1 MLQLQS
7 DFGHPAS
14 LRDSSIFVDVCVPK
28 EVSFFSLS
36 PPVFHFRCAAKLAHK
51 SFILLSEDLTMKHVF
66 YAFLI
71 LVLTTAALSLSS
83 NSALAQAVIAVAQL
97 SGTVR
102 DASGAFIANAPVTLR
117 NLDNNRTYMT
127 MSDASGYYIVP
138 NLPPGPYELSV
149 TYTGFEKF
157 VQSGV
162 RLTVGQTATVDVT
175 LAVQGRQEVVNVT
188 VQTPAIEPTRTEL
201 SSVIE
206 TQQIASLP
214 ISGRLF
220 TDFALLTPGVT
231 TGRTSV
237 GSTITEFEVTRVS
250 FAGMRDLSNQV
261 TVDGADHINTATG
274 SQRATPPQES
284 VQEFRVVNNSFGAE
298 YGRALGGIVNIVTK
312 SGTNSFHGSVYD
324 YFQNNVLN
332 ARSLLQP
339 EPQPDTLR
347 QNQFGVTFGGPI
359 KKDKTFFFANYEGQ
373 RRGESPTYPTVLIN
387 NIALIN
393 ASKAALGIPPENLNI
408 LKTKDN
414 DYVFARVDHQLSS
427 RHQLSVRY
435 NLEDARDLN
444 QLVGATLDGGGIG
457 APSSGH
463 NVSLSDQ
470 SLHGTVTSQFGT
482 NVVNT
487 VLGQYARR
495 HYNFPGVTGEPNLDI
510 PNELLF
516 GHNFGVL
523 DKIWETRIQ
532 GSDSLSWV
540 RGKHLVRFGGDV
552 NHTRNFVL
560 WPGFTPIRIIIP
572 GINCL
577 VDFANFVKPSA
588 AIASNFAA
596 GPCPMA
602 LPPLG
607 APGFAPFPAVPGPN
621 PADLANGVPIAFQS
635 APLGTAVNFTPG
647 VSETLPTNGWP
658 YAYLPDQEPNFS
670 VNLNHNYYGFFVQD
684 QWKVT
689 PKLTLNYG
697 LRYDFESGLSDQ
709 MDVSHKGF
717 QPRIGLAYSPDRKT
731 VIRAGFGLFNDRYAM
746 SFLFITYPQRPAVLA
761 NADLPPNRRGA
772 ESAVYELNQYPYIP
786 IPGVPTPAQLAKD
799 FFTTGQVFSHSV
811 TPTPTAPTPVGY
823 SYTDRHSPIPYSL
836 QTSLEINRE
845 IGNGLT
851 VGVGYL
857 FVAAHHLLRSTLG
870 NLCPVEGITGGSY
883 PCDPAGSAPPGY
895 PAGKNYYSGVPRY
908 PAGLICC
915 NDLTGNSAYHGGV
928 LQVNKT
934 GGKYFNLNAS
944 YTLSHTMDDAT
955 FATFISVPEDV
966 FRRNLERA
974 TSNQDARHRFVS
986 NFSLAAPSNSFLR
999 NFLLSNIIT
1008 LQSPR
1013 PFTLFVG
1020 FDSNNDLIPA
1030 ADRVGNL
1037 SRNTYKG
1044 DSFRSWDVRLQRTI
1058 NLREGMRL
1066 DVAAD
1071 AFNLLNRPNVDEVVG
1086 VYGTYN
1092 FCGGVLPQQYKDAAS
1107 LAIQAG
1113 QVGGCPVAGPP
1124 VPNPLFGTPRTMF
1137 NPRQLQLSM
1146 KLLF

>member
-1 MLQLQS
+1 MKRVFTAILILFLTS
-7 DFGHPAS
+7 GILAI
-14 LRDSSIFVDVCVPK
+14 LPK
-28 EVSFFSLS
+28 SLS
-36 PPVFHFRCAAKLAHK
+36 
-51 SFILLSEDLTMKHVF
+51 
-66 YAFLI
+66 
-71 LVLTTAALSLSS
+71 
-83 NSALAQAVIAVAQL
+83 AQAVIAVAQL
-97 SGTVR
+97 NGTVR
-102 DASGAFIANAPVTLR
+102 DASGAVVPNAAVSLR
-117 NLDNNRTYMT
+117 NLDTNRTYT
-127 MSDASGYYIVP
+127 AMSDASGYYIVP
-138 NLPPGPYELSV
+138 NLPPGPYELSISF
-149 TYTGFEKF
+149 TGFEKF

-162 RLTVGQTATVDVT
+162 RLTVGQAATVDVT
-175 LAVQGRQEVVNVT
+175 LAVQGRREQVDVIL
-188 VQTPAIEPTRTEL
+188 QTPPIEPTRTEL
-201 SSVIE
+201 STAIA

-250 FAGMRDLSNQV
+250 FAGMRDLSNLV

-312 SGTNSFHGSVYD
+312 SGTNSFHGSVYN
-324 YFQNNVLN
+324 YFQNNALN

-339 EPQPDTLR
+339 EPQANALR

-359 KKDKTFFFANYEGQ
+359 RRDKTFFFANYEGQ
-373 RRGESPTYPTVLIN
+373 RRGESPTYPKVLLN
-387 NIALIN
+387 NIQLIN
-393 ASKAALGIPPENLNI
+393 ASKVALGIAPENLGV

-414 DYVFARVDHQLSS
+414 DYVFGRLDHELSS

-435 NLEDARDLN
+435 NLEDATNRN

-463 NVSLSDQ
+463 NVFLNDQ
-470 SLHGTVTSQFGT
+470 SLHGTVTSQLGS
-482 NVVNT
+482 NIVNT
-487 VLGQYARR
+487 ALGQYARR
-495 HYNFPGVTGEPNLDI
+495 RYNFPGVTGEPNLDI

-523 DKIWETRIQ
+523 DKIWETRFQ

-540 RGKHLVRFGGDV
+540 SGRHFYRFGADV
-552 NHTRNFVL
+552 NHIRNSVL
-560 WPGFTPIRIIIP
+560 WPGFTPIRIILP

-577 VDFANFVKPSA
+577 VDFANFVQPSA
-588 AIASNFAA
+588 AIPSNFAA

-607 APGFAPFPAVPGPN
+607 APGLPPFPAVPGPN
-621 PADLANGVPIAFQS
+621 PADLAHGVPISFQS

-647 VSETLPTNGWP
+647 VVETLPTNGWP
-658 YAYLPDQEPNFS
+658 YAYLPEQEQNFS
-670 VNLNHNYYGFFVQD
+670 VNLNHNYFGFFFQD

-689 PKLTLNYG
+689 PKLTFNYG

-731 VIRAGFGLFNDRYAM
+731 VIRAGYGLFNDRYSM
-746 SFLFITYPQRPAVLA
+746 SFLFITYPQRPAILA
-761 NADLPPNRRGA
+761 GADLPPNRIGA
-772 ESAVYELNQYPYIP
+772 ESAVYQLNQYPYIP

-799 FFTTGQVFSHSV
+799 FFTTGEVFSHGV
-811 TPTPTAPTPVGY
+811 VGTPTAPTSVGY
-823 SYTDRHSPIPYSL
+823 SYTDRKSPIPYS
-836 QTSLEINRE
+836 QQASLEIDRE
-845 IGNGLT
+845 IGKGFT

-870 NLCPVEGITGGSY
+870 NLCPVAGIATGPY
-883 PCDPAGSAPPGY
+883 PCPPAGPPPPGY
-895 PAGKNYYSGVPRY
+895 PAGKNYYSGIPRY

-915 NDLTGNSAYHGGV
+915 NDLTGNSVYHGGT
-928 LQVNKT
+928 LQVNKAA
-934 GGKYFNLNAS
+934 GKYFNMNAS
-944 YTLSHTMDDAT
+944 YTLSHTLDDGT

-966 FRRNLERA
+966 FRRGLERA
-974 TSNQDARHRFVS
+974 TSNQDARHRFITNFTLEAPDS
-986 NFSLAAPSNSFLR
+986 NRYLR
-999 NFLLSNIIT
+999 NFRLSNIVT

-1037 SRNTYKG
+1037 ARNTYRG
-1044 DSFRSWDVRLQRTI
+1044 DSYQTWDIRIARAI
-1058 NLREGMRL
+1058 NLPREGMRL
-1066 DVAAD
+1066 EAAVD
-1071 AFNLLNRPNVDEVVG
+1071 AFNVLNRQNVDEVVG

-1092 FCGGVLPQQYKDAAS
+1092 FCAGEIPGQYKDAAS

-1137 NPRQLQLSM
+1137 GPRQLQLSL